1 MRGPEGPPVRPWNDH
16 PLLTVRSATL
26 RAGASL
32 AATFCPVA
40 AIAAD
45 GGPASLAEATRD
57 RLPYLARPPG
67 GSRVLLR
74 RKRLPSTGTTCGC
87 NLQTDRQ
94 GSEKGAVGTYG
105 PIEWTSLPAVWGN
118 GTKSVIGELL
128 GGYMLIAYSFP
139 LLSVFWSLLMFA
151 LLILWI
157 FIVIWCFIDNFRRR
171 DHHGVAKALWFL
183 FIVFV
188 PVIGVLAYI
197 ITRPSTEDVEVI

>member
-87 NLQTDRQ
+87 NLQTGRDLKKERWGPMALSNGPVSQ
-94 GSEKGAVGTYG
+94 QCGVTARRVSSANYWEGT
-105 PIEWTSLPAVWGN
+105 
-118 GTKSVIGELL
+118 
-128 GGYMLIAYSFP
+128 
-139 LLSVFWSLLMFA
+139 
-151 LLILWI
+151 
-157 FIVIWCFIDNFRRR
+157 C
-171 DHHGVAKALWFL
+171 
-183 FIVFV
+183 
-188 PVIGVLAYI
+188 
-197 ITRPSTEDVEVI
+197 